1 MTITR
6 PHLLLCALILMVAAS
21 APSGALAQSRAG
33 AAPMTGEVSP
43 NMKQVGCWDCLEIQI
58 VSVCSGGA
66 VPGYWNCSV
75 NGLGRCTVSG
85 AGCGV
90 SLTVPVDPDG
100 STQYVSRGAALDAPR
115 LDGGGGGLTR
125 RNCDGV
131 IIARQQGQAAIA
143 AVRADTDALA
153 L

>member
-1 MTITR
+1 MTTR
-6 PHLLLCALILMVAAS
+6 RLPGLLCALVLVLAAT
-21 APSGALAQSRAG
+21 APTAAAAQARTSGPG
-33 AAPMTGEVSP
+33 
-43 NMKQVGCWDCLEIQI
+43 QVGTETKLAGCWGCLEIQI
-58 VSVCSGGA
+58 VSVCEGGQ

-75 NGLGRCTVSG
+75 NGFGRCSVSG

-100 STQYVSRGAALDAPR
+100 STQYVSRGAALDAPAE
-115 LDGGGGGLTR
+115 DGGGGGVTR

-131 IIARQQGQAAIA
+131 IIARQQDRAAID
-143 AVRADTDALA
+143 AVRAGTDALV